1 MVSSRSFHVVTCIL
15 SDLGHQLSDIP
26 LCGSTEML
34 TCSSQ
39 WALDWLLPFAVWNKL
54 HFAVWNKLL
63 GTQASEYV
71 SKPPLLSMLL

>member
-1 MVSSRSFHVVTCIL
+1 MVSSRSFHVVTCVI

-26 LCGSTEML
+26 LRGSTEML

-39 WALDWLLPFAVWNKL
+39 WALLPFAVWNKL
-54 HFAVWNKLL
+54 PFAVWNKLL